1 MFQDNPLLAQLK
13 QQLHSQTPRVEGVV
27 KGTEKGFGFLE
38 VDGQKSYFIPPP
50 YMKKVMHGDRII
62 ATLHTE
68 KEREIAE
75 PETLVEPF
83 LSRFVG
89 RVQKR
94 DDRLSIVPDHPLLKD
109 AIPCRP
115 VRELTHNF
123 QAGDWAVAEMR
134 RHPLKGD
141 RGFNADLTH
150 FITEGEDH
158 FAPWWVTL
166 ARHNLEKEAPEMQA
180 LSEPDAALVRE
191 DLTALEFVTID
202 SASTEDMDDALYV
215 TDNGDGSL
223 QLTIAIADP
232 TAYVEQGSKLD
243 DIARVRAFTNYLPGF
258 NIPMLPRDLSD
269 NLCSLCPNERRQV
282 LACRVTIAADGALG
296 DDIQFFAAEIES
308 KAKLVYDEVSD
319 WLDGIAG
326 WQPPSDAIAQQIT
339 LLKRVC
345 DARNAWRHQHALV
358 FKDRPDYRFVL
369 GEKGDVLEIVTEQR
383 RSANRIVEECM
394 IAANVCAAIVLRDRL
409 GFGVYNVH
417 TGFDPALV
425 EQAVTVLQANGVEAE
440 AEKLLTLD
448 GFCELRRHLD
458 AQPTQFLDSRIRR
471 FQTFAE
477 ISTTPGPHFGL
488 GLEAYATW
496 TSPIRKYGDMVN
508 HRLLKA
514 IINQQPAEK
523 PQDDV
528 TVQLAERRRLNR
540 MAERDVG
547 DWLYARFLQDKAG
560 TDTRFN
566 AEIIDVTRG
575 GLRVRLLDNGA
586 VAFIPAPFIHAVRDE
601 MQCSQETGTVQIKG
615 EVVYRQSDTLQVTI
629 AEVRMETRSVIARP
643 QRLSAGFTQQWQHRQ
658 RSQRS
663 HHQIDGGRQQRTA
676 QRDRL
681 RSDVLGEAAEDRH
694 PEAVDQ
700 RKPQRTN
707 ALREQLRN
715 HQHGRHRTERG
726 QPDQHRD
733 DQQQHRRMRHR
744 AQPPKRRQGHDQNR
758 DPRPADQR
766 QTAVTIAPVP
776 DQQTAAEGDEPR
788 Q

>member
-50 YMKKVMHGDRII
+50 YMKKVMHGDRVS

-75 PETLVEPF
+75 PETLIEPF

-109 AIPCRP
+109 AIQCRP
-115 VRELTHNF
+115 VRGLNHNF
-123 QAGDWAVAEMR
+123 QAGDWAVAEMC

-141 RGFNADLTH
+141 RGFNADLIQ
-150 FITEGEDH
+150 FITDGEDH
-158 FAPWWVTL
+158 LAPWWVTL
-166 ARHNLEKEAPEMQA
+166 ARHNLEKEAPEMIA
-180 LSEPDAALVRE
+180 ISEPDASLPRE
-191 DLTALEFVTID
+191 DLTALNFVTID
-202 SASTEDMDDALYV
+202 SASTEDMDDALFV
-215 TDNGDGSL
+215 QDNGDGSL

-232 TAYVEQGSKLD
+232 TAYVEQGSPLD
-243 DIARVRAFTNYLPGF
+243 EIARKRAFTNYLPGF

-269 NLCSLCPNERRQV
+269 NLCSLRPNQRRPV
-282 LACRVTIAADGALG
+282 LACRVTIGADGALA
-296 DDIQFFAAEIES
+296 DDIRFFAAEIES

-319 WLDGIAG
+319 WLEGIAG
-326 WQPPSDAIAQQIT
+326 WQPPSDDIAQQIT

-345 DARNAWRHQHALV
+345 DVRNSWRHQHALV

-369 GEKGDVLEIVTEQR
+369 GEKGEVLEIVTEQR
-383 RSANRIVEECM
+383 RTANRIVEECM
-394 IAANVCAAIVLRDRL
+394 IASNVCAAIVLRDRL
-409 GFGVYNVH
+409 GFGIYNVH
-417 TGFDPALV
+417 TGFDPLLV
-425 EQAVTVLQANGVEAE
+425 EQAVTVLQANGVEAD

-458 AQPTQFLDSRIRR
+458 SQPTQFLDSRIRR
-471 FQTFAE
+471 SQTYAE
-477 ISTTPGPHFGL
+477 ISTTPGPHYGL

-514 IINQQPAEK
+514 IIAEQPAEK
-523 PQDDV
+523 PQDEV

-547 DWLYARFLQDKAG
+547 DWLYARYLKDKAG
-560 TDTRFN
+560 TDERFN

-601 MQCSQETGTVQIKG
+601 MVCSQETGTVQIKG
-615 EVVYRQSDTLQVTI
+615 EVVYRQGDNLQVTI

-643 QRLSAGFTQQWQHRQ
+643 AT
-658 RSQRS
+658 
-663 HHQIDGGRQQRTA
+663 
-676 QRDRL
+676 
-681 RSDVLGEAAEDRH
+681 
-694 PEAVDQ
+694 
-700 RKPQRTN
+700 
-707 ALREQLRN
+707 
-715 HQHGRHRTERG
+715 
-726 QPDQHRD
+726 
-733 DQQQHRRMRHR
+733 
-744 AQPPKRRQGHDQNR
+744 
-758 DPRPADQR
+758 
-766 QTAVTIAPVP
+766 
-776 DQQTAAEGDEPR
+776 
-788 Q
+788 